1 MEKDNK
7 KAKKVIVNGLTLS
20 RVAGTIAM
28 PVLFNTLSAPIFL
41 LVVAA
46 ILFTD
51 CLDGIL
57 ARHWRVSTIFGS
69 IADMG
74 ADKLLLEKTPR
85 LSRGSVKL

>member
-51 CLDGIL
+51 CLDGI
-57 ARHWRVSTIFGS
+57 
-69 IADMG
+69 
-74 ADKLLLEKTPR
+74 
-85 LSRGSVKL
+85 